1 LRELASVRGV
11 TVACSQGGVIPGLVG
26 TLATGAGLPGVDP
39 DDVPAKKGSTWLLT
53 FGPDAE
59 LRAADYYEQPTG

>member
-1 LRELASVRGV
+1 M
-11 TVACSQGGVIPGLVG
+11 IPGLVG
-26 TLATGAGLPGVDP
+26 ALATGAGLPDVDP

-59 LRAADYYEQPTG
+59 LRGADYYEQPTG